1 MNNIERNKDIARRY
15 MQAVVDGDID
25 TLSALQH
32 ADCQWWILGYGDMD
46 RATFIAM
53 VSEGLLTA
61 KQRNINILELTAED
75 DRVAVMAEGE
85 MIYDN
90 SVYRNSYHNMLY
102 IRDGQIVAGR
112 EYMDTKAAADAFLG
126 E

>member
-1 MNNIERNKDIARRY
+1 MSIEDNKDVARRY
-15 MQAVVDGDID
+15 MQAVVDGDIETID
-25 TLSALQH
+25 ALQH
-32 ADCQWWILGYGDMD
+32 PECKWWILGYGEMD
-46 RATFIAM
+46 RATFIGM
-53 VSEGLLTA
+53 VREGLLSA
-61 KQRNINILELTAED
+61 KQRNINILALTAED

-85 MIYDN
+85 MIFDD

-112 EYMDTKAAADAFLG
+112 EYMDTKASSEAFSA